1 MRVILAD
8 DAVLFREALA
18 AGVTARGHEVV
29 GQVADGVA
37 LLAAVN
43 ELQPDV
49 AIIDIRM
56 PPTYEGE
63 GLKAALRIRAS
74 GSRTAVLL
82 LSQYTETGDIAQL
95 LGDNPSRVGYL
106 LKDRVANLAELDGA
120 IRRVGSGGSVIDTAV
135 VTALLARTRR
145 HSPLDE
151 LTSRERDILAMMA
164 EGRTNRAIAAAMD
177 VNIKTIEGHV
187 AMVFAKL
194 SLEPTADDNRR
205 VLAVITY
212 LRAPDNPLA
221 DT

>member
-37 LLAAVN
+37 LLTAVN

-56 PPTYEGE
+56 PPTHEAE
-63 GLKAALRIRAS
+63 GLEAALRIRAS

-82 LSQYTETGDIAQL
+82 LSQYIETGDIAQL

-106 LKDRVANLAELDGA
+106 LKDRVANLAGSTVPSGA
-120 IRRVGSGGSVIDTAV
+120 SEAV
-135 VTALLARTRR
+135 DR
-145 HSPLDE
+145 
-151 LTSRERDILAMMA
+151 
-164 EGRTNRAIAAAMD
+164 
-177 VNIKTIEGHV
+177 
-187 AMVFAKL
+187 
-194 SLEPTADDNRR
+194 
-205 VLAVITY
+205 
-212 LRAPDNPLA
+212 
-221 DT
+221 

>member
-18 AGVTARGHEVV
+18 AGVTARGHDVV

-37 LLAAVN
+37 LLAAVD

-56 PPTYEGE
+56 PPTHEAE
-63 GLKAALRIRAS
+63 GLQAALRIRAS

-82 LSQYTETGDIAQL
+82 LSQYIETADIAQL

-106 LKDRVANLAELDGA
+106 LKDRVANLGELDGA
-120 IRRVGSGGSVIDTAV
+120 IRRVGSGGSVIDAAV
-135 VTALLARTRR
+135 VAALLGRTRS

-151 LTSRERDILAMMA
+151 LTSREREILAMMA
-164 EGRTNRAIAAAMD
+164 EGRTNRAIAAATG

-194 SLEPTADDNRR
+194 SLEPTGDDNRR

-212 LRAPDNPLA
+212 LRSPDNALA
-221 DT
+221 GT

>member
-212 LRAPDNPLA
+212 LRAPDNLLA